1 MLSCCPHPHYECFP
15 SRRRSNYRIIEDSLS
30 KRFVISRAPEE
41 NIAYVVGE
49 YLEELVGEIKPIGWT
64 TNCKMTMDLARPDVG
79 LTCRVYYGR
88 RNNWTR
94 HIKYSA
100 NPTAELV
107 VVPLHGRYRMV
118 FRALADIKDGVTITV
133 GVHVNDTCACQV
145 CNP

>member
-1 MLSCCPHPHYECFP
+1 MDVQRP
-15 SRRRSNYRIIEDSLS
+15 S
-30 KRFVISRAPEE
+30 
-41 NIAYVVGE
+41 VGST
-49 YLEELVGEIKPIGWT
+49 V
-64 TNCKMTMDLARPDVG
+64 
-79 LTCRVYYGR
+79 RVYDGR
-88 RNNWTR
+88 GSNRTR